1 MTADDGQQPGG
12 HRLPPHAHLRE
23 DATEYLVELDVSD
36 FTDRE
41 LTVEV
46 LGRRVAVRGEQ
57 IRPDTEEEAPFHLHE
72 RLEETFR
79 LPDDADADALVA
91 VYHHGT
97 LALRVPRRD
106 LRPRQVAVTHEPSLV
121 HPDAPGV

>member
-1 MTADDGQQPGG
+1 MTAADGQPTG
-12 HRLPPHAHLRE
+12 HRLPPHAHLHE

-57 IRPDTEEEAPFHLHE
+57 IRPETEEEAPFHLHE

-79 LPDDADADALVA
+79 VPDDADVDALAA

-97 LALRVPRRD
+97 LALRVPRRG

>member
-1 MTADDGQQPGG
+1 MTAVDWGAGD

-23 DATEYLVELDVSD
+23 GATEYVVELDVSD

-46 LGRRVAVRGEQ
+46 LGRRVVVCGEQ
-57 IRPDTEEEAPFHLHE
+57 LRPERGNDAPFQLHE
-72 RLEETFR
+72 RLEETFCV
-79 LPDDADADALVA
+79 PDDADVDELSA
-91 VYHHGT
+91 VYRHGT
-97 LALRVPRRD
+97 LDLRVPRQE

-121 HPDAPGV
+121 HPNAECV